1 MSWLAR
7 EGVGTVKKN
16 EVRARIEEIG
26 IIPGVRVPSA
36 ADARFA
42 AEAVNRAGIPVA
54 EITMTVPGAIG
65 VITGLTRNIPEMI
78 VGAGTVLDIETAK
91 RCLDAGAKFITSP
104 GLVLEVV
111 EFAAKNEVVVF
122 PGALTPTEVITAW
135 KAGADFV
142 KIFPCGQ
149 VGGDSYIRALKAPL
163 PQVPLIASG
172 GVNQQT
178 ALNFILAGA
187 AALGIGGEL
196 IPRESVQQRQE
207 DRILELARRFRKLVK
222 EARSR
227 KSAR

>member
-1 MSWLAR
+1 M
-7 EGVGTVKKN
+7 KKD

-26 IIPGVRVPSA
+26 IIPGIRVLSA

-42 AEAVNRAGIPVA
+42 AETVNRAGIPIA
-54 EITMTVPGAIG
+54 EITTTVPQAIE
-65 VITGLTRNIPEMI
+65 VIAGLAKSIPKMI
-78 VGAGTVLDIETAK
+78 VGAGTVLDVETAR
-91 RCLDAGAKFITSP
+91 RCLDAGAKFLTSP

-111 EFAAKNEVVVF
+111 EFAIKNDVVVF
-122 PGALTPTEVITAW
+122 PGALTTTEVITAW

-207 DRILELARRFRKLVK
+207 DRILELARRFKKLVK

-227 KSAR
+227 KSAALMERKL

>member
-1 MSWLAR
+1 M
-7 EGVGTVKKN
+7 KKN

-26 IIPGVRVPSA
+26 IIPGVRVSSA

-42 AEAVNRAGIPVA
+42 AEAVNRAGIPIA

-65 VITGLTRNIPEMI
+65 VITGLARSFPEMI

-111 EFAAKNEVVVF
+111 EFATKNEVVVF
-122 PGALTPTEVITAW
+122 PGALTPTEIITAW
-135 KAGADFV
+135 KAGADLV

-227 KSAR
+227 KSSR